1 LTASKVCAKVA
12 HPHMHTHT
20 HGQLRWGLTNSSD
33 CGHTVWAS
41 REAIYPLLD
50 QEKYVH
56 VIASLG
62 WSMSHM
68 QIKKVK
74 RTHHAQTQYLQELS
88 LAKAKRSR
96 QRTLRWTSWVTFSV

>member
-1 LTASKVCAKVA
+1 
-12 HPHMHTHT
+12 MHTHT

-62 WSMSHM
+62 WSTSHM

-74 RTHHAQTQYLQELS
+74 RTYTCPITSDSKWLVTDQGQTLP
-88 LAKAKRSR
+88 AKLK
-96 QRTLRWTSWVTFSV
+96 VGYHVMTFSA